1 MSLTTLTMLLQ
12 KQNMSI
18 SRTVLLKTGPSELF
32 GCFDPNKNK
41 QHYHYGLSDDIGF
54 FPRSNDQEEL
64 VVKCISM
71 MIIEDL

>member
-18 SRTVLLKTGPSELF
+18 SRTGPSELF